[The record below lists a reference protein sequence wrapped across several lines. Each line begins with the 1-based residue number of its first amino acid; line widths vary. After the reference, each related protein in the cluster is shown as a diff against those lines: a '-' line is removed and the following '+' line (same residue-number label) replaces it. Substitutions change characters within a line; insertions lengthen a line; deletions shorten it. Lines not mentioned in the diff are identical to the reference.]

1 MINSNKIASVARD
14 VLLAPIYL
22 YQGRKIKHDTVR
34 LPEPSGE
41 RHGQVQLNDAI
52 ESPKDAHKRT
62 LNLMVVGDSAA
73 AGVGSET
80 QQEALVGNLIP
91 VLTQQSAIQNQFD
104 ILNWSL
110 QATTGHTSFDILRR
124 LYVLPAPS
132 QPVDV
137 MVLSVG
143 VNDTTSKVSVDKWQ
157 QQIENIIA
165 IAQRKFGVRELI
177 FLSLPPMAQM
187 PAIPAP
193 LSNFVGAKASIL
205 DKILQQ
211 VCAAHDSV
219 TYMATDFPRMIAE
232 HSNGTPIDIKVMFA
246 SDGFHPSS
254 LMYGYWA
261 QQLSELIIQLLNPSP
276 SDAELTD

>member
-22 YQGRKIKHDTVR
+22 YQGRKIKRDTVR
-34 LPEPSGE
+34 LPEPNGE

-52 ESPKDAHKRT
+52 ESLKEAHKRT
-62 LNLMVVGDSAA
+62 LNLMIVGDSAA

-205 DKILQQ
+205 DKTLQQ

-261 QQLSELIIQLLNPSP
+261 QQLSELIIELLNP